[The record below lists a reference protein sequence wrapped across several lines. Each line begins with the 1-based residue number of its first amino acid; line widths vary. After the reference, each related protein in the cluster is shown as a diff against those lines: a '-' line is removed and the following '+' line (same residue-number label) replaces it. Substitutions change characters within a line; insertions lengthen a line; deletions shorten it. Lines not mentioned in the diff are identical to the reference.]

1 MENYLEF
8 DGKYYAFSLE
18 KMMEF
23 IFKTDENEKESIITQ
38 NYGILEDDNLG
49 LMSKEVSEKTYSI
62 SDTKSNYRYNI
73 ITSMI
78 NLITVPITDGS
89 GSALLT
95 NNSSEMYLGQRI
107 AFNTLLENEI
117 IYEIDFDN
125 E

>member
-38 NYGILEDDNLG
+38 NYGILEDNNLG

-89 GSALLT
+89 GTALLT
-95 NNSSEMYLGQRI
+95 NSSSEMYLGQRI